1 MASWSSPLCTRIL
14 DISSRIFFFDLG
26 LSIYFFLFNL
36 FLIGHGYTEKTLGL
50 LTSAMAV
57 GNLVGA
63 IPAGRLAQRLG
74 LRPVLLACFFL
85 ATVVFSA
92 RSLLFG
98 LAWQI
103 SLAFIAGIALAA
115 WAVCIPPTVA
125 QLTDEQQRPLA
136 FSLVFS
142 LGIGVGAAGGLFGG
156 RLPGWL
162 GSHYAASHFLE
173 PDQLV
178 LLLSCCIVGVGI
190 WPAAKLRLKRSPPP
204 PLTTAFF
211 SPFMLRYLP
220 AIAAWSLVTGS
231 FSPFANVYF
240 KRHLHMTLPQ
250 IGNAFSISQIAQV
263 GAVLTAPLIFKRFGL
278 LAGIVYTQ
286 IVGAAPA
293 IHSLSSE
300 HPPRGSS
307 GLHRIYDISVDERT
321 RPLQSADEQRLT
333 RRNVA
338 ERRHPTHLLSPSP
351 RRLQQQLQARRFH
364 ASDIHRPCEALDYS
378 HCWRQHSF
386 GRYEIVR
393 SRARCRYLRWRRNNQ
408 ETPHRAKSAAPRS
421 RQERYVAACSQSRTN
436 CSCSNLAAVD
446 EETRSILHTIP
457 ASPARNR

>member
-1 MASWSSPLCTRIL
+1 M
-14 DISSRIFFFDLG
+14 G

-36 FLIGHGYTEKTLGL
+36 FLIGHGFTEKTLGL

-74 LRPVLLACFFL
+74 LRPVLLACFLL

-92 RSLLFG
+92 KSMLFG

-103 SLAFIAGIALAA
+103 SLAFVSGIALAT

-125 QLTDEQQRPLA
+125 QLTNEQQRPLA

-156 RLPGWL
+156 RLPDWL
-162 GSHYAASHFLE
+162 GSHYAHFHFLA

-190 WPAAKLRLKRSPPP
+190 WPVAKLSLQRTPPP

-250 IGNAFSISQIAQV
+250 IGNAFSVSQIAQM
-263 GAVLTAPLIFKRFGL
+263 GAVLAAPLMFKRFGL
-278 LAGIVYTQ
+278 LAGIIYTQ
-286 IVGAAPA
+286 IVGALLLFTLSAVSTPLAGAVVYIGFTTFQWMNEPGLYSLLMNNVSPEERGGAAASNTFIIAVSQAVAAA
-293 IHSLSSE
+293 IAGEAFSRFGYPSAL
-300 HPPRGSS
+300 RGI
-307 GLHRIYDISVDERT
+307 GLLALLAAALFWTLRN
-321 RPLQSADEQRLT
+321 RPLK
-333 RRNVA
+333 
-338 ERRHPTHLLSPSP
+338 SP
-351 RRLQQQLQARRFH
+351 LQVL
-364 ASDIHRPCEALDYS
+364 EM
-378 HCWRQHSF
+378 
-386 GRYEIVR
+386 EK
-393 SRARCRYLRWRRNNQ
+393 
-408 ETPHRAKSAAPRS
+408 E
-421 RQERYVAACSQSRTN
+421 
-436 CSCSNLAAVD
+436 
-446 EETRSILHTIP
+446 
-457 ASPARNR
+457 

>member
-1 MASWSSPLCTRIL
+1 M
-14 DISSRIFFFDLG
+14 
-26 LSIYFFLFNL
+26 
-36 FLIGHGYTEKTLGL
+36 GHGYTEKTLGL

-74 LRPVLLACFFL
+74 LRPVLLACFLL

-136 FSLVFS
+136 FSFVFS
-142 LGIGVGAAGGLFGG
+142 LGIGVGAVGGLFGG
-156 RLPGWL
+156 RLPGWI
-162 GSHYAASHFLE
+162 GSHHTLFQYLE

-178 LLLSCCIVGVGI
+178 LLLSCCIVGIGI
-190 WPAAKLRLKRSPPP
+190 WPAAKLRLKRCPSPPR
-204 PLTTAFF
+204 TTTFF

-263 GAVLTAPLIFKRFGL
+263 AAVLISPLIFKRFGL

-286 IVGAAPA
+286 LVGALLLFTLSAVSTPLA
-293 IHSLSSE
+293 GAVVYVGFTTFQWMNEPGLYSL
-300 HPPRGSS
+300 
-307 GLHRIYDISVDERT
+307 LMN
-321 RPLQSADEQRLT
+321 
-333 RRNVA
+333 NV
-338 ERRHPTHLLSPSP
+338 SP
-351 RRLQQQLQARRFH
+351 
-364 ASDIHRPCEALDYS
+364 
-378 HCWRQHSF
+378 
-386 GRYEIVR
+386 
-393 SRARCRYLRWRRNNQ
+393 
-408 ETPHRAKSAAPRS
+408 
-421 RQERYVAACSQSRTN
+421 QERGAAAASNTFIIAVSQAIAAAIAGEAFSRLGYPTALR
-436 CSCSNLAAVD
+436 CIGLLALLAAMLFWTLQNRSFKTLVQVF
-446 EETRSILHTIP
+446 ETEKE
-457 ASPARNR
+457 

>member
-1 MASWSSPLCTRIL
+1 
-14 DISSRIFFFDLG
+14 LG

-74 LRPVLLACFFL
+74 LRQVLLACFLL
-85 ATVVFSA
+85 AIVVFSA
-92 RSLLFG
+92 RSMLLG
-98 LAWQI
+98 LASQI

-142 LGIGVGAAGGLFGG
+142 LGIGVSAAGGLLGG

-162 GSHYAASHFLE
+162 ANHNALFHFLE

-190 WPAAKLRLKRSPPP
+190 WPTAKLRLARSDSPSVA
-204 PLTTAFF
+204 TAFF

-220 AIAAWSLVTGS
+220 AIAVWSLVTGS

-240 KRHLHMTLPQ
+240 RRHLHMTLPQ
-250 IGNAFSISQIAQV
+250 IGDAFSVSQISQV

-286 IVGAAPA
+286 IVGAFLLFTLSA
-293 IHSLSSE
+293 ISSPLAGAVVYIGFTTFQWMNEPGLYSLLMNNVSPE
-300 HPPRGSS
+300 ERGGAAASNTF
-307 GLHRIYDISVDERT
+307 IIAIS
-321 RPLQSADEQRLT
+321 
-333 RRNVA
+333 
-338 ERRHPTHLLSPSP
+338 
-351 RRLQQQLQARRFH
+351 QA
-364 ASDIHRPCEALDYS
+364 
-378 HCWRQHSF
+378 
-386 GRYEIVR
+386 
-393 SRARCRYLRWRRNNQ
+393 
-408 ETPHRAKSAAPRS
+408 
-421 RQERYVAACSQSRTN
+421 VAAAIAGEAFSHFGYPLALRGIGLLAL
-436 CSCSNLAAVD
+436 LAAALFWALRNHPLPGVLHAFEM
-446 EETRSILHTIP
+446 EEE
-457 ASPARNR
+457 